1 LRYVVA
7 VNALADER
15 NTGTTALSESTFIL
29 FTLTALLSRH
39 IFIR

>member
-29 FTLTALLSRH
+29 FTLSVLFSRH